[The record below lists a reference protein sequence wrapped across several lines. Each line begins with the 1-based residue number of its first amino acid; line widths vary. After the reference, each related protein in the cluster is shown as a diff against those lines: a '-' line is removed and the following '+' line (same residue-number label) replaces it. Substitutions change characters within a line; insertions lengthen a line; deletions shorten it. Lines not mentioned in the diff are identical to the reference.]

1 MIDFDA
7 RVKAASLNSQKK
19 KIANVTVQMKRHLVP
34 ETNKPIAPITKENII
49 EKLQKQW
56 KIELQP
62 EQLELLA
69 PLDRY
74 GKFELPVRLEGMS
87 TLLHVNITQR

>member
-7 RVKAASLNSQKK
+7 RAKAASLNSQKK
-19 KIANVTVQMKRHLVP
+19 KISSVTVQMKRHFVV

-62 EQLELLA
+62 EQLDLFA

-74 GKFELPVRLEGMS
+74 GKFELPVRLEGMT
-87 TLLHVNITQR
+87 TLLHVNVTQR